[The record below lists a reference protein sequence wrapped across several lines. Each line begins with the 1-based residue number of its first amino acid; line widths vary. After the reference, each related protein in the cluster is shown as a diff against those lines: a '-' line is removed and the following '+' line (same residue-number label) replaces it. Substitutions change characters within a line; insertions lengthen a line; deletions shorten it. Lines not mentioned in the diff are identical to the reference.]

1 MAPLASTCATRSDR
15 DTIPMGVDLERV
27 AKKYLTR
34 ERVVTIIGSADLIVS
49 TLKQRGLGPIDFVAL

>member
-1 MAPLASTCATRSDR
+1 
-15 DTIPMGVDLERV
+15 MGVDLERV